1 MRRLLPLFA
10 LALLVV
16 GCENVQAPA
25 ELTLQTR
32 DALDVLP
39 ADANVVGMF
48 NAERARD
55 SDAFATFTD
64 GGFSMR
70 GLGEEGAARFEDF
83 IAVTGF
89 DPDEDLHRVYF
100 ASTGD
105 QMGHEGAPAFVVYAD
120 YDRER
125 LDEYVGARPEL
136 DLERTT
142 YADAPVY
149 LTAQHDREMAFA
161 LVNDDMI
168 VGGERAQVYAMLDRL
183 ASGTKGLSTDAAMMA
198 LVRSAAHPDGMW
210 VAMRNLPDDHG
221 SVGEDAFGQA
231 GQLMQDVVVSAGFE
245 DDGVAFQVRGVTR
258 PGTSTSD
265 AADLVRGAVSA
276 MKMSAKSDRAA
287 LDALDRV
294 DVREV
299 RDGVTIDGFVDQQVI
314 RSMKAHQDA

>member
-1 MRRLLPLFA
+1 MRRLFPLFA
-10 LALLVV
+10 IALFVV

-32 DALDVLP
+32 SALDVLP
-39 ADANVVGMF
+39 ADADVVGMF
-48 NAERARD
+48 NAAEARD
-55 SDAFATFTD
+55 SDAFDTFTD

-70 GLGEEGAARFEDF
+70 RMSGEGAARFDDF
-83 IAVTGF
+83 IAATGF

-100 ASTGD
+100 ASSGG
-105 QMGHEGAPAFVVYAD
+105 QMSDEGAPAFVVYAD

-125 LDEYVGARPEL
+125 LDEYVGERPEL
-136 DLERTT
+136 ELERTT

-149 LTAQHDREMAFA
+149 LTAQHGREMAFA

-168 VGGERAQVYAMLDRL
+168 VGGDRAEVYAMLDRL
-183 ASGTKGLSTDAAMMA
+183 ASGTKGLSADAQMMA
-198 LVRSAAHPDGMW
+198 LIRNASHPDGMW
-210 VAMRNLPDDHG
+210 VAMRGLPGDDG
-221 SVGEDAFGQA
+221 SVGESTFGQA

-258 PGTSTSD
+258 PGASTAD

-294 DVREV
+294 NVREV
-299 RDGVTIDGFVDQQVI
+299 RDGVTVEGFVDEKVI
-314 RSMKAHQDA
+314 RSMKAHDDA

>member
-1 MRRLLPLFA
+1 MRRFLPLFA
-10 LALLVV
+10 IALFVV

-32 DALDVLP
+32 SALDVLP

-48 NAERARD
+48 NAEEARD
-55 SDAFATFTD
+55 SDAFETFTD
-64 GGFSMR
+64 GGFSMHR
-70 GLGEEGAARFEDF
+70 MGGEGAARFDDF
-83 IAVTGF
+83 IAATGF

-105 QMGHEGAPAFVVYAD
+105 RMGDDGAPAFVVYAD

-136 DLERTT
+136 ELERTT

-149 LTAQHDREMAFA
+149 LTAERGREMAFA

-168 VGGERAQVYAMLDRL
+168 VGGDRAEVYAMLDRL

-198 LVRSAAHPDGMW
+198 LIRNASHPDGMW
-210 VAMRNLPDDHG
+210 VAMRDLPGDEG
-221 SVGEDAFGQA
+221 SIGEDPFGQA

-258 PGTSTSD
+258 PGASTSD

-276 MKMSAKSDRAA
+276 MKMSVKSDRAA

-299 RDGVTIDGFVDQQVI
+299 RDGVTIEGFVDQKVI
-314 RSMKAHQDA
+314 RSMKAHDDA

>member
-10 LALLVV
+10 IALFVV

-32 DALDVLP
+32 SALDVLP

-48 NAERARD
+48 NAEEARD
-55 SDAFATFTD
+55 SNAFETFTD
-64 GGFSMR
+64 GGLSMR
-70 GLGEEGAARFEDF
+70 RMGGEGTARFDDF
-83 IAVTGF
+83 LAATGF
-89 DPDEDLHRVYF
+89 DPDEDLHRMYF
-100 ASTGD
+100 AATGD
-105 QMGHEGAPAFVVYAD
+105 PGGDSAPAFVVYAD
-120 YDRER
+120 YDRDR
-125 LDEYVGARPEL
+125 LDEYVGSQPDLE
-136 DLERTT
+136 LERTT

-149 LTAQHDREMAFA
+149 LTAQHGREMAFA

-168 VGGERAQVYAMLDRL
+168 VGGDRAEVYAMLDRL
-183 ASGTKGLSTDAAMMA
+183 ASGTKGLSADAAMMA
-198 LVRSAAHPDGMW
+198 LIRNASHPDDMW
-210 VAMRNLPDDHG
+210 IAMRDLPGDNG
-221 SVGEDAFGQA
+221 SVGESTFGQA

-258 PGTSTSD
+258 PGASTSD

-299 RDGVTIDGFVDQQVI
+299 RDGVTIEGFVDQKVI
-314 RSMKAHQDA
+314 RSMKAHDDA